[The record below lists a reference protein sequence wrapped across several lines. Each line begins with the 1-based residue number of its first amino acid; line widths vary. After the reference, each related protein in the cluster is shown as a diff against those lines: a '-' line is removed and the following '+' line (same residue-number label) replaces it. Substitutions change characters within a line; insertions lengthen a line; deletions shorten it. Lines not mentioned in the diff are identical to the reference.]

1 MNFVLAGGIAA
12 VGYYNQDEII
22 CKIKNLGF
30 SSYMKA
36 TEWYVQLKEQ
46 FSYMYTNDYYID
58 TCKKIILD
66 DKFKIV
72 ENNNLS
78 IHYNDTFQ
86 EIIDKFNDNNQK
98 IETRK
103 TILIFKYYLRL
114 KHINKEYYFIYDTQE
129 KNELPDITLE
139 NIYQFAKSSS
149 LAKKILSISYFDSEN
164 DDENDITEM
173 FTKYLGPYNNFYDF
187 KNLDFR
193 YLYDFQNDKP
203 LFNEDYNS
211 VNIIFCNMNIRN
223 STLEEIGYKCM
234 SLI

>member
-22 CKIKNLGF
+22 SKIKNLGF

-58 TCKKIILD
+58 TCKKIIFD
-66 DKFKIV
+66 DKFRIV
-72 ENNNLS
+72 ENNNLN

-86 EIIDKFNDNNQK
+86 QIINKFNDNNQE
-98 IETRK
+98 IETKK

-129 KNELPDITLE
+129 KNELPDITLD

-164 DDENDITEM
+164 DAEKDITEIIN
-173 FTKYLGPYNNFYDF
+173 KYLGPYNNFYNF

-193 YLYDFQNDKP
+193 FLYDFQNDKA

>member
-1 MNFVLAGGIAA
+1 MNFVIAGGIAA

-22 CKIKNLGF
+22 SKIKNLGF

-66 DKFKIV
+66 DNFKII

-86 EIIDKFNDNNQK
+86 QIIDKFNSDNQEV
-98 IETRK
+98 ETKK

-149 LAKKILSISYFDSEN
+149 LSKKILSISYFDSEN

-173 FTKYLGPYNNFYDF
+173 ITKYLGPYNNFYNF

-193 YLYDFQNDKP
+193 YLYDFQNDRP
-203 LFNEDYNS
+203 LFHEDYNS

>member
-22 CKIKNLGF
+22 SKIKNLGF

-58 TCKKIILD
+58 TCKKIIFD
-66 DKFKIV
+66 DKFRIV
-72 ENNNLS
+72 ENNNLN

-86 EIIDKFNDNNQK
+86 QIINKFNDNNQE
-98 IETRK
+98 IETKK

-129 KNELPDITLE
+129 KNE
-139 NIYQFAKSSS
+139 
-149 LAKKILSISYFDSEN
+149 
-164 DDENDITEM
+164 
-173 FTKYLGPYNNFYDF
+173 
-187 KNLDFR
+187 
-193 YLYDFQNDKP
+193 
-203 LFNEDYNS
+203 
-211 VNIIFCNMNIRN
+211 
-223 STLEEIGYKCM
+223 
-234 SLI
+234 